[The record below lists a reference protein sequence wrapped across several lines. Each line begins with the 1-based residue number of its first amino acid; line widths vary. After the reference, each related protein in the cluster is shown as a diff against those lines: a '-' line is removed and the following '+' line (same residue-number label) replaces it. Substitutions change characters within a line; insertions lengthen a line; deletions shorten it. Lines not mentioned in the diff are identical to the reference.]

1 MKKSILLLCATLFI
15 LSTQP
20 SPGEVFFTVRM
31 DSTGTG
37 VSSPGRGS
45 GYCILSADFKTL
57 TYRFTVNNLKGP
69 ITNAHFHFL
78 PTSGVIH
85 QIAFT
90 GNTSSGTWTN
100 IPDTLL
106 KYFFTKQIYIN
117 VHTSFAGAGEIRGV
131 TVPRQSGFKVS
142 IDSTSEGSGSS
153 AMGSGYVLIRT
164 GGSGA
169 SLEYRF
175 TYAGLSAARTGSHFH
190 ALPSGSVVH
199 PITFTDSTS
208 EETWANVPDSIL
220 TLLLRG
226 KLYVNIHSSVA
237 PGGEIRG
244 TPTLVG
250 VLASYAKLQGTSSS
264 GAGTAWAVLTNDLS
278 RIQYSVTY
286 ARLGSAF
293 TGGHFHT
300 NVNGSVVH
308 PFVFG
313 TGNTTTGEWT
323 QLTDVNIQDYLQNR
337 LYANIHS
344 TLQPSGEINGILQQN
359 DGVYTATFD
368 GAQASTSSTARG
380 TGVVYIQNDSVK
392 FLFTVAG
399 LNGTYSNAHIH
410 ASPSGT
416 VLKPTPLTGDSTTSG
431 VWFPI
436 ADSARGLLYTGNLYF
451 NVHSSINPGGE
462 IRGNIGAGNSVA
474 TSVDQISSSVPV
486 AFNLRQNYPNPF
498 NPSTTIEFDMPAK
511 SHVSLK
517 IYNMLGQEVAVLADE
532 VLQAGNQKI
541 TFDASQFASG
551 IYFYRLSSNNGY
563 AKTMKMLL
571 LK

>member
-1 MKKSILLLCATLFI
+1 MKKSILLLCTILIILATQHSL
-15 LSTQP
+15 
-20 SPGEVFFTVRM
+20 GEVFFTVKL

-37 VSSPGRGS
+37 FNTPGKGS
-45 GYCILSADFKTL
+45 GYCVLSSDFKTL
-57 TYRFTVNNLKGP
+57 TYRFTVNNLQGT
-69 ITNAHFHFL
+69 ITNAHFHFV

-85 QIAFT
+85 QITFT
-90 GNTSSGTWTN
+90 GNTSAGTWTN

-106 KYFFTKQIYIN
+106 KYFFTKQIYVN
-117 VHTSFAGAGEIRGV
+117 VHTSFAGGGEIRGV
-131 TVPRQSGFKVS
+131 TSPRQSGFKVS
-142 IDSTSEGSGSS
+142 IDSTGEGSGSS
-153 AMGSGYVLIRT
+153 ATGSGYVLIRT

-169 SLEYRF
+169 SLDYRF
-175 TYAGLSAARTGSHFH
+175 TYAGLRAARTGSHFH
-190 ALPSGSVVH
+190 ALPSGSVVQ

-208 EETWANVPDSIL
+208 DGTWANVPDSIL
-220 TLLLRG
+220 TLMLHG
-226 KLYVNIHSSVA
+226 KTYVNIHSSVA

-250 VLASYAKLQGTSSS
+250 VLASYAKIQGTLSS
-264 GAGTAWAVLTNDLS
+264 GTGTAWAVLTNDLS

-286 ARLGSAF
+286 ARLGSTF

-300 NVNGSVVH
+300 NVNGSVVR

-323 QLTDVNIQDYLQNR
+323 GLTDVNIQDYIQNR

-344 TLQPSGEINGILQQN
+344 TLQPSGEINGTLVQN

-392 FLFTVAG
+392 YLFTVAG
-399 LNGTYSNAHIH
+399 LNGTYTNAHIH
-410 ASPSGT
+410 ASPSGS
-416 VLKPTPLTGDSTTSG
+416 VLKPTPLTADSTTSG
-431 VWFPI
+431 VWLPI
-436 ADSARGLLYTGNLYF
+436 ADSARALLYSGNLYF
-451 NVHSSINPGGE
+451 NVHSTVNPGGE
-462 IRGNIGAGNSVA
+462 IRGNIGVGIPIA
-474 TSVDQISSSVPV
+474 TNVDQVSSSVPA
-486 AFNLRQNYPNPF
+486 AFSLKQNYPNPF
-498 NPSTTIEFDMPAK
+498 NPSTTIEFDIPSA

-517 IYNMLGQEVAVLADE
+517 IYNMLGQEVAVLVDE
-532 VLQAGNQKI
+532 ARQAGNQQV
-541 TFDASQFASG
+541 TFDAKRFASG
-551 IYFYRLSSNNGY
+551 IYLYRLSSNYGF